1 VGRNVGGRGGRG
13 LDAVRAE
20 TKKQGVNVA
29 RVGEG
34 HRALL
39 TVVGEGEAQ
48 ELSGDGMRLY
58 LVEARQRRD
67 KKVEVVAILVFNTE
81 IVNDYDEGYRT
92 G

>member
-1 VGRNVGGRGGRG
+1 MGRNVGGRGGRG

-20 TKKQGVNVA
+20 TKEQGVDAA

-39 TVVGEGEAQ
+39 VVVGEGEAQ
-48 ELSGDGMRLY
+48 ELGGDGMRLD

-67 KKVEVVAILVFNTE
+67 KKVEVVAILVFDTE
-81 IVNDYDEGYRT
+81 IVND
-92 G
+92 